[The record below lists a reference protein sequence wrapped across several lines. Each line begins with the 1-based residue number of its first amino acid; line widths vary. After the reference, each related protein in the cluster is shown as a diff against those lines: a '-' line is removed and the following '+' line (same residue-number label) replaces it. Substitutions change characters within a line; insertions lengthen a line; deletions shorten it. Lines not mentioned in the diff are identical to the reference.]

1 MTVDKDLVHF
11 CVDSA
16 LKNGASYSEA
26 RLVSTA
32 EEGYILKNG
41 IPESSVF
48 AEGKG
53 IGVRVIVDGALGFLA
68 INKLEKKEIDAKIKD
83 VIKMAR
89 VASRSVKAP
98 NRLSEEKA
106 CKDNWEVKAKTK
118 LEDISPQEKM
128 KYLFDIEKNL
138 SDFKSKLP
146 SRFFQLATSNTEKYY
161 ANSDGAELH
170 GKIPQIFMYY
180 SMIALENGDTE
191 QRYYPMGE
199 SGGWEILKKWNL
211 IERIRDETNTL
222 LKILR
227 EAKKMPKDTRDV
239 LLSPEL
245 VGIAMHESCGHP
257 GEADRTLGREAAQAG
272 ESYLTKEWL
281 GKRIGSDIVTVV
293 DDPTVDNSF
302 GFYKYDD
309 EGVKAQRR
317 FLIKNGIINDFLHN
331 RETGIIFGKKSN
343 GASRA
348 GRFDR
353 EPIVRMSTTFML
365 PGNFEFE
372 EMLEDIKKGVF
383 IKSYTEWNIDD
394 KRWNAKYLGN
404 EAYLIEDG
412 ELKHLVRRPVLEIT
426 TQTFYSSVDA
436 LGKKVEFISGTC
448 GKNEPMD
455 GVPVWMGGPHARL
468 RNIPIGSA

>member
-1 MTVDKDLVHF
+1 MSVDKDLVHF

-41 IPESSVF
+41 VPESSIF
-48 AEGKG
+48 AESKG

-68 INKLEKKEIDAKIKD
+68 INKFDKKEIAEKIKE
-83 VIKMAR
+83 VIKIAR
-89 VASRSVKAP
+89 VASKTLKQPVK
-98 NRLSEEKA
+98 LSDEKTY
-106 CKDNWEVKAKTK
+106 KDKWEIKPKVKF
-118 LEDISPQEKM
+118 EDISPEEKM
-128 KYLFDIEKNL
+128 KFLFDLEKSLSNL
-138 SDFKSKLP
+138 KSKLP

-161 ANSDGAELH
+161 ANSDGSELQ
-170 GKIPQIFMYY
+170 GKIPQLFMYY
-180 SMIALENGDTE
+180 SVIAVENGDTE
-191 QRYYPMGE
+191 QRYYPLGE
-199 SGGWEILKKWNL
+199 SGGWEILKRRNL
-211 IERIRDETNTL
+211 FDKINEETNAL
-222 LKILR
+222 LKILK
-227 EAKKMPKDTRDV
+227 EAKKLPKETQDV

-257 GEADRTLGREAAQAG
+257 GEADRSLGREGAQAG
-272 ESYLTKEWL
+272 ETYLTKEWL
-281 GKRIGSDIVTVV
+281 GKRIGSDVVTVV
-293 DDPTVDNSF
+293 DDPAVENSY

-309 EGVKAQRR
+309 EGVKSQRR

-331 RETGIIFGKKSN
+331 RWTASVFGIKSN

-372 EMLEDIKKGVF
+372 ELLEDIKKGVF

-394 KRWNAKYLGN
+394 KRWNAKYVGN
-404 EAYLIEDG
+404 EAYLIENG
-412 ELKHLVRRPVLEIT
+412 ELKNLVRRPVLEIT
-426 TQTFYSSVDA
+426 TQSFYSSVDA
-436 LGKKVEFISGTC
+436 LSKDLEFISGTC
-448 GKNEPMD
+448 GKSDPMD
-455 GVPVWMGGPHARL
+455 GVPVWMGGPFARL
-468 RNIPIGSA
+468 RSIPIGSA

>member
-1 MTVDKDLVHF
+1 MSVDKDLVHF

-41 IPESSVF
+41 VPESSIF
-48 AEGKG
+48 AESRG
-53 IGVRVIVDGALGFLA
+53 IGIRVIVDGALGFLA
-68 INKLEKKEIDAKIKD
+68 INKFGKKEIAEKVKE
-83 VIKMAR
+83 VIKIAK
-89 VASRSVKAP
+89 VASKTLKRPVK
-98 NRLSEEKA
+98 LSDEKTY
-106 CKDNWEVKAKTK
+106 KDKWEIKPKVKF
-118 LEDISPQEKM
+118 EDVSPEEKM
-128 KYLFDIEKNL
+128 KFLFDLEKNFKNL
-138 SDFKSKLP
+138 KSKLP

-161 ANSDGAELH
+161 VNSDGSELH
-170 GKIPQIFMYY
+170 GKIPQLFMYY
-180 SMIALENGDTE
+180 SVIAVENGDTE
-191 QRYYPMGE
+191 QRYYPLGE
-199 SGGWEILKKWNL
+199 SGGWEILKRRNL
-211 IERIRDETNTL
+211 FDKISEETSVL

-227 EAKKMPKDTRDV
+227 GAKKLPKETQDV

-257 GEADRTLGREAAQAG
+257 GEADRSLGREGAQAG
-272 ESYLTKEWL
+272 ETYLTKEWL
-281 GKRIGSDIVTVV
+281 GKRIGSDVVTVV
-293 DDPTVDNSF
+293 DDPTIENSY

-317 FLIKNGIINDFLHN
+317 VLIKNGIINDFLHN
-331 RETGIIFGKKSN
+331 RWTAEVFGMKSN

-365 PGNFEFE
+365 PGDFSFDEL
-372 EMLEDIKKGVF
+372 LEDIKKGVF

-394 KRWNAKYLGN
+394 KRWNAKYVGN
-404 EAYLIEDG
+404 EAYLIENG
-412 ELKHLVRRPVLEIT
+412 QLKHLIRRPVLEIT
-426 TQTFYSSVDA
+426 TQSFYSSVDA
-436 LGKKVEFISGTC
+436 LSKDLEFISGTC
-448 GKNEPMD
+448 GKSEPMD
-455 GVPVWMGGPHARL
+455 PVPVWMGGPFARL